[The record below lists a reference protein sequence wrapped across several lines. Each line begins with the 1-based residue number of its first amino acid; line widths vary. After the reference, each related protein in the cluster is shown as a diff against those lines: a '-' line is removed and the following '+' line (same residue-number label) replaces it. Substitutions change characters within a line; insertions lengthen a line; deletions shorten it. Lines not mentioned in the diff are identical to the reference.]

1 MRIGREEGAELV
13 TGGHEVEVEGFAKG
27 CYYAPTIFGNVNN
40 RSRIA
45 QEEIFGPVLSV
56 IRYKDEEEAIAIA
69 NDSPYGLAGGVW
81 SRDIARAERV
91 AAQIRT
97 GTMWI
102 NDYHVFSDLAPFGG
116 YKQSGIGREL
126 GMWGLEE
133 YTELKHVHIGSEGH
147 PALRAGTACW

>member
-1 MRIGREEGAELV
+1 M
-13 TGGHEVEVEGFAKG
+13 
-27 CYYAPTIFGNVNN
+27 
-40 RSRIA
+40 
-45 QEEIFGPVLSV
+45 LSV
-56 IRYKDEEEAIAIA
+56 IRYKDEDEAIAIA
-69 NDSPYGLAGGVW
+69 NDSIYGLAGGVW

-126 GMWGLEE
+126 GLWGLEE
-133 YTELKHVHIGSEGH
+133 YTEVKHVHIGSEGH
-147 PALRAGTACW
+147 PALRRANRLLVSYPRTTGFSWAGPTKLTIGAGARGGRGRRGRRGSARSACC